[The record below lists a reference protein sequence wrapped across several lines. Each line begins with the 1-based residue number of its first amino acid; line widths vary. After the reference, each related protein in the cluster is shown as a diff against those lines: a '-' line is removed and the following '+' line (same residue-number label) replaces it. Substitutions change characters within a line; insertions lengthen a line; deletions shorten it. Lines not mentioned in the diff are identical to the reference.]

1 MASGQ
6 RNLPY
11 GGVMTVQVCPDMQN
25 AQQVLS
31 YNSDKNTAII
41 SPGDVLMYNS
51 SSPSAYTG
59 LPEEND
65 MYLRVGNVYKDGYEV
80 GGIAFQSMTISNA
93 EISSKT
99 LKQHPTTNMQ
109 ISGTA
114 QVIVKGPINIGD
126 YVCVDLVSSKQKNTN
141 SAYHSN
147 SQQQQANKPIDIIKY
162 TPAAS
167 CLPELILTIVDA
179 VQKNQKPAQKLVTIP
194 GVDKALKQF
203 KDALHG
209 KTPAEME
216 MASFILAVEIAFCE
230 DLFYV
235 GMEDIGAVNDET
247 LYWSTV
253 WPTVCIEDLT
263 KGVFCYEKLFPPSV
277 TTSSLIENITIAFT
291 TKFFCA
297 DIYNT
302 TGGFHKL
309 FKRLY
314 NKWTLSE
321 INSIQSRPRRGMPS
335 SKKIIGKCI
344 KIMEKIPIKGFD
356 QSPIDR
362 CRYVAIDICV

>member
-147 SQQQQANKPIDIIKY
+147 SQQQQANSGKPIDIIKY
-162 TPAAS
+162 TPTAS
-167 CLPELILTIVDA
+167 CLPKCILEIVDT
-179 VQKNQKPAQKLVTIP
+179 VQKNTIPATKLAKLP
-194 GVDKALKQF
+194 GVDKALKQIQEG
-203 KDALHG
+203 LHG
-209 KTPAEME
+209 KSAAERDKVT
-216 MASFILAVEIAFCE
+216 FILALEIALCDDNF
-230 DLFYV
+230 FKSV
-235 GMEDIGAVNDET
+235 GDTVNLDGET
-247 LYWSTV
+247 FDWSTQNDG
-253 WPTVCIEDLT
+253 CLSKSIFGFD
-263 KGVFCYEKLFPPSV
+263 KF
-277 TTSSLIENITIAFT
+277 N
-291 TKFFCA
+291 KFFSSCLG
-297 DIYNT
+297 DLIDLIKVTLEGKIPLLINLYNT
-302 TGGFHKL
+302 KGFHKL
-309 FKRLY
+309 YKRFY
-314 NKWTLSE
+314 NEWTLSE
-321 INSIQSRPRRGMPS
+321 INSIQCRPRRGMPS